1 MLPEAFTNRMQ
12 KMLKEEYPDFLQS
25 YNETR
30 NQALR
35 LNPLKGDSG
44 RFLDVSSFH
53 LTPVPFAENVYYY
66 EEEDRP
72 GKHPYHE
79 VGVYYIQEASTLLSK
94 SFSL

>member
-1 MLPEAFTNRMQ
+1 MLPDAFTNRMQ

-53 LTPVPFAENVYYY
+53 LANLFAPYY
-66 EEEDRP
+66 
-72 GKHPYHE
+72 
-79 VGVYYIQEASTLLSK
+79 TLRHGYLSFI
-94 SFSL
+94 SFQLVRDSR